1 MKLTPEILKK
11 LVLEEVA
18 KLKSDSLKG
27 VEAKEV
33 GADEMGAD
41 ATLEKKIDY
50 AKALKLKEEKL
61 SKALAAVRE
70 ERARVVKKILGS
82 V

>member
-1 MKLTPEILKK
+1 MKLTPELLKK

-18 KLKSDSLKG
+18 KLKSDSLKS
-27 VEAKEV
+27 VAAKEV
-33 GADEMGAD
+33 DADELGSD
-41 ATLEKKIDY
+41 KTLEKKIDY

-61 SKALAAVRE
+61 AKALNAVRE
-70 ERARVVKKILGS
+70 ERARVVKRILSS